1 MLRRAKIAAPFGPIP
16 RPAHRLIP
24 LTDLRSMQDWPI
36 HTFKRWEDFQ
46 EGQVL
51 LFDKPSEWTSFDVVN
66 KVRHLIRRGGGFR
79 KIKVGHAGTLDP
91 LATGVLVICTGRMTK
106 RINELT
112 AEDKSYDGH
121 ITFGARTESHD
132 LESPLIPGGPTEA
145 IAMADLTA
153 AAHRLTGDIA
163 QLPPTFSA
171 KKVGGQKA
179 YVAARKG
186 IDIGLA
192 PVPVTLHRFDVT
204 EWSNPVMSFDI
215 RCSKGTYIRAI
226 ARDMGEALGCGA
238 YLSHLRRTASGSFP
252 LSDCTT
258 IAAFEA
264 ALEALPAPVKAD
276 A

>member
-1 MLRRAKIAAPFGPIP
+1 MRRAKIAAPSGPIP
-16 RPAHRLIP
+16 QHVHRLIH
-24 LTDLRSMQDWPI
+24 LTDLRGMQDWPI

-51 LFDKPSEWTSFDVVN
+51 LFDKPQEWTSFDVVN
-66 KVRHLIRRGGGFR
+66 KVRHLIRRGGGFK

-106 RINELT
+106 RINALT

-132 LESPLIPGGPTEA
+132 LESPLIPGGPTDA
-145 IAMADLTA
+145 ITDEQLANA
-153 AAHRLTGDIA
+153 ARGLTGVIE

-186 IDIGLA
+186 IDIGLT
-192 PVPVTLHRFDVT
+192 PVSVTLHRFDIT
-204 EWSNPVMSFDI
+204 DWSNPVMSFDI

-226 ARDMGEALGCGA
+226 ARDMGEAVGCGA
-238 YLSHLRRTASGSFP
+238 HLSGLRRTASGTFP
-252 LSDCTT
+252 LTDCTT
-258 IAAFEA
+258 LEAFEA
-264 ALEALPAPVKAD
+264 ALKALPAPVKAG